1 MMLSEFE
8 CVRSVCEHEHAL
20 SKASKHTHTHTHMH
34 SEFNTLHIIML
45 EHGHDVFSYVCVE
58 MKSTHSIS

>member
-1 MMLSEFE
+1 MSMH
-8 CVRSVCEHEHAL
+8 SV
-20 SKASKHTHTHTHMH
+20 KPPNTHTHTHTHMH